1 MLVPAEGLS
10 SRGECRHLVLVTGEN
25 PIRAPPAQLLVDLH
39 FLDPY
44 PPTTLRLDHRA
55 AQRLGDELMSEADP
69 DEGGSSAGNLAD
81 ERLEVSNPGLVV
93 VDRMTRAGR
102 QPGVGITR
110 ARRQNPIDGV
120 VSDDLDVAAAGKQT
134 TEHVL
139 VVPEDAEELGAH
151 VVTNE
156 KADSHFVILIGRRN
170 KKGLEGPDSPF
181 CSLE

>member
-1 MLVPAEGLS
+1 MIVPAEDLS
-10 SRGECRHLVLVTGEN
+10 SRGECRHLILMAAQH
-25 PIRAPPAQLLVDLH
+25 PIRVSPAQLGADLDL
-39 FLDPY
+39 LDTDSPS
-44 PPTTLRLDHRA
+44 PFGLDHRT
-55 AQRLGDELMSEADP
+55 AQRLGDELMAEADP
-69 DEGGSSAGNLAD
+69 DEGGSSVGNLAD